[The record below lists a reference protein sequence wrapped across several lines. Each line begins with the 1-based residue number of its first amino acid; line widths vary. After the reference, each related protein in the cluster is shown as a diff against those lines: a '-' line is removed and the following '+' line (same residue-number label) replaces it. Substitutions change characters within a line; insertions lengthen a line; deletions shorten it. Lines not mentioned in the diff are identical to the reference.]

1 VRWIRLTVKKCGRA
15 KEESRFY
22 ASGNGSNDRIIYD
35 NGPVRVPR
43 SGKSPAMILIFAHGG
58 GRHNLAMRKTYGS
71 SAMDQRNL
79 PLLSA
84 MKMIGVFVAVTIA
97 CALLILVIG

>member
-1 VRWIRLTVKKCGRA
+1 
-15 KEESRFY
+15 
-22 ASGNGSNDRIIYD
+22 
-35 NGPVRVPR
+35 
-43 SGKSPAMILIFAHGG
+43 
-58 GRHNLAMRKTYGS
+58 
-71 SAMDQRNL
+71 MDQRNL